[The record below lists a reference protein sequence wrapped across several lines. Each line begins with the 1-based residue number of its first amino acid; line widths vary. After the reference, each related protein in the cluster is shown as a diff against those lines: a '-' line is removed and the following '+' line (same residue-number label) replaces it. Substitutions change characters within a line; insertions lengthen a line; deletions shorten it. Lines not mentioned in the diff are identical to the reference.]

1 MNTDIERELRQL
13 GDVMLRTSE
22 PVTVD
27 EIAHAPIPTTSTP
40 VQRVNGTMLDHERPR
55 HRARP
60 AGERRR
66 WLTAA
71 AVAMVVGGIT
81 AVWAVARNEPATPS
95 IPADQ
100 PVTPRS
106 VPSEA
111 NTAGEADPSD
121 QIDRTSAVT
130 VPEPGDTTSV
140 LPLVEPI
147 PVTRDQV
154 DQPSAPWDD
163 IAVAPGTVGWYDLD
177 TAVVP
182 NDLAARLGE
191 PMVWDTSYMMNFYRC
206 PTWQAGTGSVADGT
220 LDATGITCD
229 GLEGGYREV
238 VEFGDT
244 LGVGTGIGRSD
255 WTNNELPTIETLLF
269 GLANGSLWGYEDHD
283 TPPEPTRHDIDGVNA
298 VSYRVD
304 DHAYLVLEPTPG
316 TFVWLHARGLSDTDL
331 EAAARA
337 LEPVE
342 LPDALPVPIVLGP
355 DLADTH
361 GSTQLKLMWLDGRP
375 CVGLHTAATACTP
388 ADAGPALI
396 TASIG
401 AEGQRPSV
409 AAITPAGDDY
419 QLTIAL
425 FGIDEWQ
432 TVPRTFIG
440 LGITSYVYPPSN
452 ERLFEA
458 RLTDPNG
465 DQIAAATWSVDSMI
479 NGFAP
484 DLVGEGRTD
493 GIAWVVVR
501 QDPAWDGPPPSAGYR
516 DGYCLL
522 LFEAGDGFAPLC
534 PPAEP
539 PVSGL
544 GVPADYHRQLTLIE
558 VAADITS
565 LTCDGTPLDIIVDD
579 RLDNRRFVVSSC
591 DDPVP

>member
-27 EIAHAPIPTTSTP
+27 EIEHAPIPTTSSP
-40 VQRVNGTMLDHERPR
+40 VQRVNGTTLDHERPR

-95 IPADQ
+95 LPADQ
-100 PVTPRS
+100 PATPGS

-111 NTAGEADPSD
+111 NTAGETNPSD
-121 QIDRTSAVT
+121 QNDRIPAVT

-154 DQPSAPWDD
+154 DQPPAPWDD
-163 IAVAPGTVGWYDLD
+163 ITVAPGTVGWYDLD

-206 PTWQAGTGSVADGT
+206 PNWQAGTGSVVDGT

-269 GLANGSLWGYEDHD
+269 GLANDEVGYLIPKRQWDLKKPFAYGRKKAQYGE
-283 TPPEPTRHDIDGVNA
+283 VNA
-298 VSYRVD
+298 C
-304 DHAYLVLEPTPG
+304 G
-316 TFVWLHARGLSDTDL
+316 
-331 EAAARA
+331 
-337 LEPVE
+337 
-342 LPDALPVPIVLGP
+342 PDATGVVMKGF
-355 DLADTH
+355 A
-361 GSTQLKLMWLDGRP
+361 R
-375 CVGLHTAATACTP
+375 CVG
-388 ADAGPALI
+388 
-396 TASIG
+396 
-401 AEGQRPSV
+401 R
-409 AAITPAGDDY
+409 
-419 QLTIAL
+419 
-425 FGIDEWQ
+425 
-432 TVPRTFIG
+432 
-440 LGITSYVYPPSN
+440 
-452 ERLFEA
+452 
-458 RLTDPNG
+458 
-465 DQIAAATWSVDSMI
+465 
-479 NGFAP
+479 
-484 DLVGEGRTD
+484 GE
-493 GIAWVVVR
+493 
-501 QDPAWDGPPPSAGYR
+501 
-516 DGYCLL
+516 
-522 LFEAGDGFAPLC
+522 
-534 PPAEP
+534 
-539 PVSGL
+539 
-544 GVPADYHRQLTLIE
+544 
-558 VAADITS
+558 
-565 LTCDGTPLDIIVDD
+565 
-579 RLDNRRFVVSSC
+579 
-591 DDPVP
+591 